1 MSNIAIKGAT
11 TGTGVFTLESP
22 ATNTDRTL
30 VLPDEAGTVL
40 TTAGVPASAMPA
52 GSVLQVAQDVLTTQ
66 IASNTGSTL
75 VDIGLQVQLTP
86 SATSNKFLVSGNVF
100 MSSNYTNMSHA
111 LILQRSIGGGS
122 FSDVGIG
129 TSGGLGYGVTAWW
142 AKTAANTTTDGWQLT
157 FEYLDSPSTTS
168 TVDYRIMA
176 RAYSGY
182 MYINRNN
189 RNNHATF
196 DLYPI
201 STITVKEIAA

>member
-1 MSNIAIKGAT
+1 MSIILNGT
-11 TGTGVFTLESP
+11 TGITT
-22 ATNTDRTL
+22 
-30 VLPDEAGTVL
+30 PDLTSVDDITANSATVL

-52 GSVLQVAQDVLTTQ
+52 GSVLQVVQDVLTTQ
-66 IASNTGSTL
+66 IASYTGSAP

-86 SATSNKFLVSGNVF
+86 SAASNKFLVSGNVF
-100 MSSNYTNMSHA
+100 MSGDYTNMSHA
-111 LILQRSIGGGS
+111 LILQRSINGGS
-122 FSDVGIG
+122 FSNVGIG

-142 AKTAANTTTDGWQLT
+142 VMTSANTNPADGWQLT
-157 FEYLDSPSTTS
+157 FEYLDSPSTAS

-182 MYINRNN
+182 MYINRNY
-189 RNNHATF
+189 RNNHSTF

>member
-1 MSNIAIKGAT
+1 MSIILNGT
-11 TGTGVFTLESP
+11 TGITT
-22 ATNTDRTL
+22 
-30 VLPDEAGTVL
+30 PDLTSVDDITANSATVL

-52 GSVLQVAQDVLTTQ
+52 GSVLQVVQDVLTTQ
-66 IASNTGSTL
+66 IASYTGSTL

-86 SATSNKFLVSGNVF
+86 SAASNKFLVSGNVF
-100 MSSNYTNMSHA
+100 MSGDYTNMSHA
-111 LILQRSIGGGS
+111 LILQRSINGGS
-122 FSDVGIG
+122 FSNVGIG

-142 AKTAANTTTDGWQLT
+142 VMTSANTNPADGWQLT
-157 FEYLDSPSTTS
+157 FEYLDSPSAAS

-182 MYINRNN
+182 MYINRNY
-189 RNNHATF
+189 RNNHSTF